1 MWVCVLLQ
9 FIFSFTPLTDLY
21 FPTNMPPSKKTEK
34 KKVIDI
40 EQHESSSDESDAEQ
54 EQQQQ
59 QQPLKRKAEEE
70 LEQQPVNKKAAF
82 GNSLFVGQLNKKAT
96 RQEIHDFF
104 SQAGTVVD
112 VRMKKTMKNRENNPG
127 YCHVEMSSPE
137 EKEAALKLHGTE
149 FQGFKLN
156 LDDASNPKPKA
167 RRNDKLSAPSNTLFV
182 ANLPF
187 EADRDYVKYVFEK
200 YGEIERVSRI
210 MAKGYDTGI
219 AYVEFK
225 EMKHAVTA
233 LQSMQGESIKG
244 RPIRLDYAEK
254 RKNNKPHPLKKKN
267 FVKEQM
273 S

>member
-1 MWVCVLLQ
+1 
-9 FIFSFTPLTDLY
+9 
-21 FPTNMPPSKKTEK
+21 MPKTEK
-34 KKVIDI
+34 SQKRKAIDI
-40 EQHESSSDESDAEQ
+40 EQHESSSDESDS

-59 QQPLKRKAEEE
+59 QQPKETLKRKAEEE
-70 LEQQPVNKKAAF
+70 PEQQHVSKKATT

-127 YCHVEMSSPE
+127 YCHVEMGSPE
-137 EKEAALKLHGTE
+137 EKEAALKLHGTS

-156 LDDASNPKPKA
+156 LDDASNFKPKA
-167 RRNDKLSAPSNTLFV
+167 RNDKLSAPSNTLFV

-187 EADRDYVKYVFEK
+187 EADRDYVKLVFEK
-200 YGEIERVSRI
+200 YGDIERVSRI

-267 FVKEQM
+267 FVKEQR

>member
-1 MWVCVLLQ
+1 
-9 FIFSFTPLTDLY
+9 
-21 FPTNMPPSKKTEK
+21 MPPSKKTEK

-40 EQHESSSDESDAEQ
+40 EQHESSSDESDSEQ

-59 QQPLKRKAEEE
+59 QKQQPLKRKAEEE
-70 LEQQPVNKKAAF
+70 PEQQHMSKKATT

-96 RQEIHDFF
+96 RQEISDFF

-127 YCHVEMSSPE
+127 YCHVEMSSPA
-137 EKEAALKLHGTE
+137 EKEAALQLHGTD

-156 LDDASNPKPKA
+156 LDDASNFKPKG

-200 YGEIERVSRI
+200 FGDIERVSRI

-225 EMKHAVTA
+225 DMKNAVTA
-233 LQSMQGESIKG
+233 LQSMQGESVKG